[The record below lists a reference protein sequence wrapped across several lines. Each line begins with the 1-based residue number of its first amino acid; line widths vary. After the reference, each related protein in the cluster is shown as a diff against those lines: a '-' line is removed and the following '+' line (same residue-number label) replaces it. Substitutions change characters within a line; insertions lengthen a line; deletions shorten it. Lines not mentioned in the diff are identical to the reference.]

1 MAQKIKA
8 PYIGSGLLVLLAA
21 VVMAFKPFLATLNGN
36 AHLML
41 GGIIIALSIW
51 IFKPFNLSYSAGGL
65 FLAFF
70 ALALGLKPAV
80 VFSGFTQSA
89 IWTLVP
95 ALFFGFTLQK
105 TGLGK
110 RIALAI
116 IKLFK
121 PSYISLVFAWVL
133 IGVAL
138 SLLTPS
144 STVRVALMIPI
155 AVQCCE
161 LCKLEKGSKG
171 NSLILLT
178 AFGMAILPGSGWMSG
193 VLWGPIISGMINA
206 APETEGLVTFSNWFS
221 TLFIP
226 IVITTILLIA
236 GSLLI
241 LKPKEKLS
249 KDAIEAIRKET
260 VSKISRQ
267 EMVAGVILVA
277 VFILFLTNRFHGLPD
292 AAVCLAAVFLFFL
305 SGVLE
310 ANDFNSGVN
319 WDLIVFI
326 AMALSFS
333 AILTESGISG
343 WLAGIVVP
351 ALAPIAGKPFLFM
364 FCVMA
369 FVFLWRF
376 FDVALFIPT
385 IAILVPILPSIQETY
400 KISPLVWLFVFVMA
414 GNSFVMAYQN
424 MWAMMSRS
432 IAGERAFTHK
442 HLGIYGIIYFA
453 ASFIALLIAI
463 PMWINAGLF
472 G

>member
-1 MAQKIKA
+1 MTHKIK
-8 PYIGSGLLVLLAA
+8 PSYIGSGIMVLIA
-21 VVMAFKPFLATLNGN
+21 VIIMVIRPFSANLNDT
-36 AHLML
+36 AQLML
-41 GGIIIALSIW
+41 GGILISLSIW

-65 FLAFF
+65 FLACF

-80 VFSGFTQSA
+80 VFSGFTQSS
-89 IWTLVP
+89 IWTLIP

-116 IKLFK
+116 IRLFK
-121 PSYISLVFAWVL
+121 PSYFSLIFALVL
-133 IGVAL
+133 IGIIL

-144 STVRVALMIPI
+144 STVRVAIMIPI

-161 LCKLEKGSKG
+161 LCKLEKRSKG
-171 NSLILLT
+171 NSLIILT

-193 VLWGPIISGMINA
+193 VLWGPIISGMINSV
-206 APETEGLVTFSNWFS
+206 PDTQGLVTFDNWFS

-226 IVITTILLIA
+226 VTITTILLII

-249 KDAIEAIRKET
+249 KDAIDAIKNQSSEKMNRHEIIT
-260 VSKISRQ
+260 GI
-267 EMVAGVILVA
+267 ILVT
-277 VFILFLTNRFHGLPD
+277 VFVLFITNKIHGLPD
-292 AAVCLAAVFLFFL
+292 AAVCLGAVFLFFL

-310 ANDFNSGVN
+310 TKDFNTGVN

-326 AMALSFS
+326 AVALSFS
-333 AILTESGISG
+333 TIFTETGISE

-351 ALAPIAGKPFLFM
+351 ALAPIAINPYLFM
-364 FCVMA
+364 FCIMT

-385 IAILVPILPSIQETY
+385 IAILVPILPAIQEAY
-400 KISPLVWLFVFVMA
+400 KISPLIWLFVFVMA
-414 GNSFVMAYQN
+414 GNSFIMTYQN

-432 IAGERAFTHK
+432 IASDRAFTNK

-453 ASFIALLIAI
+453 ASFIALLISI
-463 PMWINAGLF
+463 PIWINAGLF

>member
-1 MAQKIKA
+1 MALKNKA
-8 PYIGSGLLVLLAA
+8 SYIGSGLLVLIA
-21 VVMAFKPFLATLNGN
+21 VAIMIAKPFSANLNDT
-36 AHLML
+36 AQLML
-41 GGIIIALSIW
+41 GVIIISLSIW

-80 VFSGFTQSA
+80 VFSGFTQSS

-133 IGVAL
+133 IGIIL

-144 STVRVALMIPI
+144 STVRVAIMIPI
-155 AVQCCE
+155 AVYCCE

-193 VLWGPIISGMINA
+193 VLWGPIISGMINSV
-206 APETEGLVTFSNWFS
+206 PETQGLVTFNNWFS
-221 TLFIP
+221 TLFVP
-226 IVITTILLIA
+226 VTITTILLIA
-236 GSLLI
+236 VSLLV

-249 KDAIEAIRKET
+249 KNAIDAIKSQPKEKMGRSEII
-260 VSKISRQ
+260 VGI
-267 EMVAGVILVA
+267 VLVA
-277 VFILFLTNRFHGLPD
+277 VFILFLTSRFHNLPD

-310 ANDFNSGVN
+310 AKDFNSGVN

-326 AMALSFS
+326 AIALSFS
-333 AILTESGISG
+333 AIFTETGISV

-351 ALAPIAGKPFLFM
+351 ALAPIASNPFLFM

-385 IAILVPILPSIQETY
+385 IAILVPILPSIQEAY
-400 KISPLVWLFVFVMA
+400 NISPLVWLFVFVMA

-432 IAGERAFTHK
+432 IAGKRAFTNN
-442 HLGIYGIIYFA
+442 HLGIYGVIYFA
-453 ASFIALLIAI
+453 ASFIALLVAI

>member
-1 MAQKIKA
+1 MVLIAVIIMA
-8 PYIGSGLLVLLAA
+8 V
-21 VVMAFKPFLATLNGN
+21 KPFSANLSDTAQS
-36 AHLML
+36 ML

-65 FLAFF
+65 FLASF
-70 ALALGLKPAV
+70 ALALGLRPAV

-116 IKLFK
+116 INLFE
-121 PSYISLVFAWVL
+121 PSYTSFVFAWVL
-133 IGVAL
+133 IGVVL

-144 STVRVALMIPI
+144 STVRVAIMIPI

-161 LCKLEKGSKG
+161 LFKLEKGSRG

-178 AFGMAILPGSGWMSG
+178 AFAMAILPGSGWMSG
-193 VLWGPIISGMINA
+193 VLWGPIISGMINSV
-206 APETEGLVTFSNWFS
+206 PETQGLVTFNNWFS
-221 TLFIP
+221 VLFVP
-226 IVITTILLIA
+226 VALSTTLLIA
-236 GSLLI
+236 GSLLV
-241 LKPKEKLS
+241 LKPKDKLS
-249 KDAIEAIRKET
+249 KDAIHATKERT
-260 VSKISRQ
+260 VSRISRQ
-267 EMVAGVILVA
+267 EIIVGVILA
-277 VFILFLTNRFHGLPD
+277 TVFVLFLSNKFHGLSD

-310 ANDFNSGVN
+310 TKDFNTGVN

-326 AMALSFS
+326 AIALGFS
-333 AILTESGISG
+333 TIFNETGISK

-351 ALAPIAGKPFLFM
+351 ALAPIAGNPFLFM
-364 FCVMA
+364 FCVMT

-385 IAILVPILPSIQETY
+385 IAILVPILPSVQEAY
-400 KISPLVWLFVFVMA
+400 NISPLVWLFIFVMA

-432 IAGERAFTHK
+432 IAGDRAFTNK
-442 HLGIYGIIYFA
+442 HLGIYGILYFTA
-453 ASFIALLIAI
+453 CFITLIVAI
-463 PMWINAGLF
+463 PMWMKAGLF